1 MLLKKQER
9 IENVRSKKKD
19 GKLCTAG
26 ADPKHNNK
34 GKSIVFLKPESSK
47 IIKGETK
54 LSTTKL
60 ATAKTRSGLKDFVNF
75 PN

>member
-1 MLLKKQER
+1 VEETRKAR
-9 IENVRSKKKD
+9 
-19 GKLCTAG
+19 KLCTAG

-34 GKSIVFLKPESSK
+34 EITFLKPESSK
-47 IIKGETK
+47 IKEATK

-60 ATAKTRSGLKDFVNF
+60 ATTKTRDGLKDFVNF